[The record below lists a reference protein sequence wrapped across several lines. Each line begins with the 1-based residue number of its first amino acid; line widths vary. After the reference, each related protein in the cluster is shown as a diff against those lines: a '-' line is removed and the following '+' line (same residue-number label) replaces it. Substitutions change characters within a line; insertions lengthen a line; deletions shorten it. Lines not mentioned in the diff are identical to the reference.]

1 MRVEIKFSLFR
12 GNDVSV
18 LVALQDYPIAYQKV
32 NFAPLP
38 PQASVCPRTIL
49 YSEDYSALLDIAV
62 NYVATLF
69 SPKLTYF
76 CLIRNPFTLFI

>member
-1 MRVEIKFSLFR
+1 MLRSNFR
-12 GNDVSV
+12 YSEATTFLPTYV

-32 NFAPLP
+32 QFAPLT

-69 SPKLTYF
+69 SPKLTYS
-76 CLIRNPFTLFI
+76 CHIRNPLT